1 MSQYKRSD
9 RLGEIMREEISDILY
24 RHIKDPRINGLCS
37 IVRVDVSD
45 DLRYAKVSVSV
56 MGDENQQ
63 KSTLAGLKSAANYIR
78 REISRRIDLRYIPE
92 MTFVLDKS
100 IEYSI
105 HIDQIIKEFKK
116 ENQNID
122 Q

>member
-1 MSQYKRSD
+1 MFQYKRSD
-9 RLGEIMREEISDILY
+9 RLGEIMRKEISDILY
-24 RHIKDPRINGLCS
+24 KQIKDPRINGLCS

-45 DLRYAKVSVSV
+45 DLRYAKVSVSI
-56 MGDENQQ
+56 MGDESQQ
-63 KSTLAGLKSAANYIR
+63 KNTLAGLKSATNYIR
-78 REISRRIDLRYIPE
+78 REIGHRIDLRYVPE

-105 HIDQIIKEFKK
+105 HIDQLIKEFKK

-122 Q
+122 

>member
-1 MSQYKRSD
+1 MFQYKRSD
-9 RLGEIMREEISDILY
+9 RLGEIIREEISDILF
-24 RHIKDPRINGLCS
+24 RQIKDPRINGLCS

-45 DLRYAKVSVSV
+45 DLRYAKVSVSI
-56 MGDENQQ
+56 MGDETQQ
-63 KSTLAGLKSAANYIR
+63 KRTLAGLKSAANYIR
-78 REISRRIDLRYIPE
+78 REIGHRIDLRYVPE

-105 HIDQIIKEFKK
+105 HIDQLIKEFKK